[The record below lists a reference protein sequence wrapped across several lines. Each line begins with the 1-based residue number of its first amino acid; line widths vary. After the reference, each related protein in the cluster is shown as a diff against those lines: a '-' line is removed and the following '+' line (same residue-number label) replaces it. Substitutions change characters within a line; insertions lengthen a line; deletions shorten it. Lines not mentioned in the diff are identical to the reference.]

1 MRTDASLKP
10 VLAAA
15 LGVGLFSLLDAMMK
29 LIASAYPLAQTTGL
43 RYAAGA
49 LAAIVYY
56 ALTVGRPPSGAAI
69 VRSLPRAACILLAG
83 TCFFFALARLP
94 LVDAVALSF
103 LSPLF
108 LGVFSWALLGE
119 KLRLSTVGAM
129 LMGLAGVFVIAEGH
143 RLDED
148 KAFEML
154 GFVAAIATAGFY
166 ALSMVLTRKQG
177 ATDPVPTLVMLP
189 VTIGALVTAGPMAMA
204 WQPVANWHWLV
215 LAAVGVTGTT
225 AHLCISWAYTNSR
238 VGRLGLLEYTGLV
251 WGAILG
257 YLMFR
262 ESPSAYTLAG
272 SAIIVAACLPAFRKE
287 PA

>member
-10 VLAAA
+10 VFAAA

-29 LIASAYPLAQTTGL
+29 VIATAYPLAQSSGM

-49 LAAIVYY
+49 MAAIVYY
-56 ALTVGRPPSGAAI
+56 MLTVGRAPTAAE
-69 VRSLPRAACILLAG
+69 VLRSLPRAACILLAG

-94 LVDAVALSF
+94 LIDAIALSF

-108 LGVFSWALLGE
+108 LGLFSWALLGE
-119 KLRLSTVGAM
+119 KLRLSTIAAM
-129 LMGLAGVFVIAEGH
+129 LMGLAGVFVIAQGH
-143 RLDED
+143 RLDEN

-177 ATDPVPTLVMLP
+177 AKDPVPTLVMLP
-189 VTIGALVTAGPMAMA
+189 ITIGALVTAGPMIMV
-204 WQPVANWHWLV
+204 WQPVETWHWPV
-215 LAAVGVTGTT
+215 LALVGVTGTA
-225 AHLCISWAYTNSR
+225 AHLCISWAYANSR

-251 WGAILG
+251 WGALFG
-257 YLMFR
+257 YLLFR
-262 ESPSAYTLAG
+262 ESPSAFTIAG
-272 SAIIVAACLPAFRKE
+272 AVIIVAACLPAFRKE
-287 PA
+287 TA